1 MARGKK
7 EKRNAKLFVWLT
19 VAAAA
24 LVILILCLT
33 LGKSGENFSKTY
45 EKATAKSGVIYRSAK
60 FVTSS
65 DTDIYPVL
73 SGEKYYYKT
82 K

>member
-45 EKATAKSGVIYRSAK
+45 EKAPQKAA
-60 FVTSS
+60 
-65 DTDIYPVL
+65 
-73 SGEKYYYKT
+73 
-82 K
+82 

>member
-7 EKRNAKLFVWLT
+7 KKRNAKLFVWLA

-33 LGKSGENFSKTY
+33 LGKSGENFLKTY